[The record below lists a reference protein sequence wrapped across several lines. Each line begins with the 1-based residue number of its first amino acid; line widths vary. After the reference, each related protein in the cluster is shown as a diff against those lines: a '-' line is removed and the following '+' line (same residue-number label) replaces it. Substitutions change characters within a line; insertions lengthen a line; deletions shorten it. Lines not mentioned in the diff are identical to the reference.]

1 MTETKSYFHLFDW
14 SYKSPDPNDVLMGQ
28 LVSDPLDL
36 KRLDTCDTVIFGIPF
51 DDAVLGRKGSAE
63 GPRAIREIFQN
74 LKAMTYSN
82 GEVQRTVY
90 DLGDFIFSAGD
101 VATAHEEVE
110 KAAKHARG
118 FAARPKRKG
127 RRPHAR
133 VIALGGDHSLTYPC
147 AVPYLQEYGK
157 SFAVINL
164 DAHLDVREV
173 AEGEPHNSGTSFG
186 RLLNAGLSSYTVIG
200 ARDFHTSPKYVQ
212 RVRQSGGSIVTANDV
227 FKRGADVVA
236 REVLA
241 KLPADC
247 KAVYLSLDLDV
258 ADASVVPGVSAPT
271 PGGLLA
277 HHIYALLEVLCAD
290 ERVIA
295 CDIMELAP
303 PLEDSFSDRSARLA
317 AASLAYMVASS

>member
-1 MTETKSYFHLFDW
+1 MTEPKSYFHLFDW
-14 SYKSPDPNDVLMGQ
+14 SHKSPDPNDVLMGQ

-36 KRLDTCDTVIFGIPF
+36 KRLDTCDTVVFGIPF

-63 GPRAIREIFQN
+63 GPRAIRTIFQN
-74 LKAMTYSN
+74 LKANTCGA
-82 GEVQRTVY
+82 GEVKRTVY
-90 DLGDFIFSAGD
+90 DLGDFMFSAGD
-101 VATAHEEVE
+101 VAGAHDEVE
-110 KAAKHARG
+110 KAARHARS

-147 AVPYLQEYGK
+147 AVPYLQQYGRH
-157 SFAVINL
+157 FAVINL
-164 DAHLDVREV
+164 DAHLDVRV
-173 AEGEPHNSGTSFG
+173 TPEGQPHNSGTSFG
-186 RLLNAGLSSYTVIG
+186 RLIDAGLKSYTVIG

-212 RVRQSGGSIVTANDV
+212 RVRDSGGRIVTANEV
-227 FKRGADVVA
+227 FSRGAESIA
-236 REVLA
+236 RAALER
-241 KLPADC
+241 LPADC

-277 HHIYALLEVLCAD
+277 HQIYSLIEILCAD

-317 AASLAYMVASS
+317 AACLAYMVASS